1 LLSTKVLSPSISMDD
16 NAPNQSTLDPTL
28 STAALAALESA
39 INAALKY
46 DPGTRS
52 ALAKLAGQILAVEST
67 QPPFTI
73 YLQATETETQS
84 LRVFADPDQQCSP
97 TTHLSGP
104 FLAIAALA
112 LKDSS
117 TLANSGVTVMGS
129 TALLSDMQT
138 LLKQIDID
146 WEDALNQLIGD
157 LLGHSLA
164 NSIRALA
171 GWTQHRIMS
180 GQRLV
185 SEYLTEEL
193 KSLPAK
199 PELESFYQQVD
210 ELRMSV
216 DRLEQRIAR
225 TIKT

>member
-1 LLSTKVLSPSISMDD
+1 MDE
-16 NAPNQSTLDPTL
+16 NAPNQATLDPTL

-39 INAALKY
+39 INTALKY
-46 DPGTRS
+46 DPGTRA
-52 ALAKLAGQILAVEST
+52 ALTKLAGQILALEST

-73 YLQATETETQS
+73 YLQATDTENQT
-84 LRVFADPDQQCSP
+84 LRVFADPDKQSSP
-97 TTHLSGP
+97 TTQLSGP
-104 FLAIAALA
+104 LLAIAALA

-117 TLANSGVTVMGS
+117 TLANSGVAVMGS

-138 LLKQIDID
+138 ILSQLDID
-146 WEDALNQLIGD
+146 WEDALNQVMGD
-157 LLGHSLA
+157 LLGHSMA
-164 NSIRALA
+164 NKIRFLA
-171 GWTQHRIMS
+171 GWTQHRLQS
-180 GQRLV
+180 GQRLI

-210 ELRMSV
+210 ELRMNV

-225 TIKT
+225 ILKS